1 MKKMKLKRVIFAFV
15 ILIISAFGFAG
26 CANVEFIRAVD
37 PNNVIIDKLIVEVDE
52 SKINKSGVELKSV
65 MDSINDDLISFRLS
79 VEKWKSQFDGYEI
92 IKNVIGDGIHVDV
105 SIIKNKASIA
115 IEFANWQMFG
125 LFYGYTEVEDYEYS
139 KAMEDIGPFI
149 DKILTE
155 EYDNEQFGLF
165 LIKYSIIRNS
175 GIKGE
180 IKDFVFNGTNYY
192 DKYVNLTNNHYS
204 LDDIG
209 ISQIFAYPDDR
220 IYNNADVSY
229 VEGGM
234 TFMQWN
240 LNNKSD
246 SFQMEIHKLIPK
258 TIWWYVVAL
267 VLSAIFVI
275 VITIVIMI
283 KLKKQPIE
291 KITRWEVEK
300 DGK

>member
-192 DKYVNLTNNHYS
+192 DKYSGVNATS
-204 LDDIG
+204 
-209 ISQIFAYPDDR
+209 SQITLDKVILGDATWETLGWYSDHIYAY
-220 IYNNADVSY
+220 
-229 VEGGM
+229 GGLLM
-234 TFMQWN
+234 DYPLYTRGTKGVFM
-240 LNNKSD
+240 SD
-246 SFQMEIHKLIPK
+246 PVNYSRGGAGRVVLIP
-258 TIWWYVVAL
+258 
-267 VLSAIFVI
+267 
-275 VITIVIMI
+275 
-283 KLKKQPIE
+283 
-291 KITRWEVEK
+291 
-300 DGK
+300 